1 MTAVTESAVAHENG
15 GRILTARTHR
25 GERAVRA
32 TVPVLDVAGHS
43 LARLPVCPPLLI
55 AQTLAAQRESSP
67 LPRRDRADLLAA
79 AARIFVAGAPG
90 GRGFGD
96 YRDDVSAVS
105 GHSRETADMLCHAVA
120 DVVATAVQRAYAA
133 RPVAAV
139 ESWRDARHS
148 AGTGVWSRRGET
160 LGAIVSGNSPTVH
173 TAWLQALALGYR
185 VAVRPSQ
192 GEPFTAERLVRA
204 LHEAGFRNTD
214 VSFLPTDHAGADE
227 IVKRAD
233 RALVYG
239 GAAVARKYGA
249 DPRVKVGGP
258 GRSKTLVSLEPGQ
271 DRGPATAAVAAAVA
285 AQSGTAC
292 VNTSAV
298 LVDGDHRGFATQLA
312 RVLRTPAH
320 HRSGPRVSQA
330 AATTLLGHLTAR
342 TPDIEALIPVE
353 ALAEP
358 NEDGSVTLTPAV
370 FVVDRLDE
378 QALSS
383 ELPFPCVWVAPW
395 RRGDG
400 VGPLRNSL
408 VVNAI
413 TGDETIVE
421 DLFEESTI
429 ANVHWNAPTT
439 HSGVHMPHDGYVGE
453 FLMTSKGFAAYR

>member
-1 MTAVTESAVAHENG
+1 MAQGNTERV
-15 GRILTARTHR
+15 LVARTHR

-32 TVPVLDVAGHS
+32 TVPVLDVAGHP

-55 AQTLAAQRESSP
+55 AQTLAAQRASAP

-79 AARIFVAGAPG
+79 AARIFLADSVG
-90 GRGFGD
+90 GFAD

-105 GHSRETADMLCHAVA
+105 GHSRETADALCRAVA
-120 DVVATAVQRAYAA
+120 EVAATATERAYAA

-139 ESWRDARHS
+139 ESWRDAGHV
-148 AGTGVWSRRGET
+148 AETGVWSRRGET

-192 GEPFTAERLVRA
+192 GEPFTADRLVRA

-227 IVKRAD
+227 IVTRAD

-239 GAAVARKYGA
+239 GVAVSRKYGA
-249 DPRVKVGGP
+249 NPRVKVGGP
-258 GRSKTLVSLEPGQ
+258 GRSKTLVSLAPGQ
-271 DRGPATAAVAAAVA
+271 DRGPAVAAVADAVA

-298 LVDGDHRGFATQLA
+298 LVDGDHRGFATELA
-312 RVLRTPAH
+312 AVLRTPRH
-320 HRSGPRVSQA
+320 RRSGPRVSQA
-330 AATTLLGHLTAR
+330 AATALIGHLTAR
-342 TPDIEALIPVE
+342 ASDIEPLVPIE
-353 ALAEP
+353 ELAAP
-358 NEDGSVTLTPAV
+358 GHDGAVTLTPAV
-370 FVVDRLDE
+370 FVLDRLDTE
-378 QALSS
+378 TLGS

-400 VGPLRNSL
+400 VAPLRDSL

-413 TGDETIVE
+413 TSDETILD
-421 DLFEESTI
+421 DLLEESSI

-439 HSGVHMPHDGYVGE
+439 HSGTRMPHDGYVGE
-453 FLMTSKGFAAYR
+453 FLMTSKGFAANR